1 MKAPTPP
8 GEARKRTEPVRD
20 RPRVLVVQETYLPG
34 YKGGGSLR
42 SVANLVERLQDE
54 YRFDVLSR
62 DRDRG
67 DPAPYPDLRPGWS
80 ESPGCRVHHVA
91 PRQVNPWGL
100 RRILAGRRYDLV
112 YFNSFFSRLTIWLLV
127 ARRLGALPRCPA
139 VLAPRGELARNALRL
154 KRRRKAVYLR
164 VSRWLGLYRGITW
177 HVSSALERDEV
188 ELALGQ
194 PSEIALNLPSRPPA
208 RGSLP
213 HLPEKRSG
221 SARFVFLS
229 RLVPKK
235 NLATA
240 IDLIGRVSGDV
251 VFDVY
256 GTAEDPG
263 YIAECESRMEGLPA
277 NVRCRYR
284 GPVPYERVHATLARY
299 HFFFFPTL
307 SENFGHVVLEALA
320 TGLPVLLSTETY
332 WRDLERK
339 GVGYDVPL
347 AEPSAFVDRLR
358 RFIAMGPEDYLRAST
373 AAIRLA
379 EEVLGDGRPLEAHR
393 QLFRRALTARRGR
406 ND

>member
-1 MKAPTPP
+1 MNAP
-8 GEARKRTEPVRD
+8 A
-20 RPRVLVVQETYLPG
+20 RPRVLVVQDYFLPG

-54 YRFDVLSR
+54 YRFDVVSR

-67 DPAPYPDLRPGWS
+67 DRGRYPDLRPGWS
-80 ESPGCRVHHVA
+80 ESRGCRVRYLA
-91 PRQVNPWGL
+91 PWQINPWSL
-100 RRILAGRRYDLV
+100 RRVLADRRYDLV

-127 ARRLGALPRCPA
+127 ARRFGTLPACPV
-139 VLAPRGELARNALRL
+139 VLAPRGELAGNALRL
-154 KRRRKAVYLR
+154 KRWRKAVYLR
-164 VSRWLGLYRGITW
+164 VCRRLGLWRDITW
-177 HVSSALERDEV
+177 HVSSASERDEV
-188 ELALGQ
+188 SRVLGQ
-194 PSEIALNLPSRPPA
+194 PSEIALNLPSRPPP

-213 HLPEKRSG
+213 ELPEKRSG

-235 NLATA
+235 NLETA

-263 YIAECESRMEGLPA
+263 YVAECESRMKRLPP

-284 GPVPYERVHATLARY
+284 GPVPHEEVHATLARY
-299 HFFFFPTL
+299 HVFFFPTL

-347 AEPSAFVDRLR
+347 TDPSAFVDRLG
-358 RFIAMGPEDYLRAST
+358 RFVAMGPEEFQRAS
-373 AAIRLA
+373 AAATRLA
-379 EEVLGDGRPLEAHR
+379 EAVLSDPRPVEAHR
-393 QLFRRALTARRGR
+393 RLFREALTPGHGRSDRVLPSVLRGHR
-406 ND
+406 